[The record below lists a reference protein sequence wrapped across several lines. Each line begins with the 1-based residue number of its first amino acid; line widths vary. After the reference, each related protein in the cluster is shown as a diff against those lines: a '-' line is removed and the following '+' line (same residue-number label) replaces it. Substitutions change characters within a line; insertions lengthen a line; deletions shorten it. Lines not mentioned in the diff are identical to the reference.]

1 MTKKN
6 LNHIITFTMGDPS
19 GDGSGLKEDWTI
31 CANHS
36 GKEIDKALEK
46 WAKELGCDVQK
57 MCSDYEDSR
66 IDGEVLDTLIEHG
79 IIDKER
85 VENDDS
91 EDDKCYYVDGDDD
104 FVSIAMAM
112 VKHFIPDFEWERYY
126 NPNEEQSF
134 QLEGAGYGLFS
145 L

>member
-1 MTKKN
+1 MAKKN

-46 WAKELGCDVQK
+46 WAKELGADVED
-57 MCSDYEDSR
+57 MCSDYEDR
-66 IDGEVLDTLIEHG
+66 YIRGKALDALLEHG
-79 IIDKER
+79 IIDKEHL
-85 VENDDS
+85 EEDND
-91 EDDKCYYVDGDDD
+91 DDKCYWVDGDDD

-112 VKHFIPDFEWERYY
+112 VKHFIPDFEWDRYY
-126 NPNEEQSF
+126 IPNQEQSF
-134 QLEGAGYGLFS
+134 KLEGAGYGLYS

>member
-6 LNHIITFTMGDPS
+6 LNHIITFTMCDPS

-36 GKEIDKALEK
+36 GKEIDKALKK

-57 MCSDYEDSR
+57 MCSDYEDNV
-66 IDGEVLDTLIEHG
+66 IDGEVLDILIEQG
-79 IIDKER
+79 IIKTEYL
-85 VENDDS
+85 E
-91 EDDKCYYVDGDDD
+91 EDPDGEKRYYVDGDDD
-104 FVSIAMAM
+104 FVSIAMEM

-126 NPNEEQSF
+126 IPNEEQSF

>member
-1 MTKKN
+1 MAKKN

-57 MCSDYEDSR
+57 MCSDYEDSC
-66 IDGEVLDTLIEHG
+66 IEGEVLDTLIENG
-79 IIDKER
+79 IIKTEYL
-85 VENDDS
+85 E
-91 EDDKCYYVDGDDD
+91 EDTDEEKRYYVDGDDD

-126 NPNEEQSF
+126 IPNEEQSF
-134 QLEGAGYGLFS
+134 KLEGAGYGLFS